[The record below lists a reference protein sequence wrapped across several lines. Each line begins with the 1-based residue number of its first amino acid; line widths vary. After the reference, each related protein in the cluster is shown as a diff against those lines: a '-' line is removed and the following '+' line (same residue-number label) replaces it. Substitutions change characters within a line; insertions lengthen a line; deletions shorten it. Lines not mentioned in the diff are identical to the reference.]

1 MKIIL
6 TFFCFFYF
14 SNILADENLKYYV
27 EKALSNNLQLKAER
41 KKYEA
46 ANQTKNIS
54 RSEFLPSLTLSNE
67 QTSVTSTNQTN
78 TAGANLED
86 SNLDTESKSILLEQK
101 IFSGFKGVNTFKKSD
116 LEIKKAKLK
125 LKKIEQQTIL
135 ETVNSYYDYIYKSK
149 NEKFNRSNVNLS
161 ERQLESDNARL
172 QKGEI
177 TLTDLAQSESSLAGS
192 NAKLINA
199 KTQLIASKTNFERVT
214 REKAPNFEKLNNKI
228 Y

>member
-67 QTSVTSTNQTN
+67 QTSVTSTNHTN

-86 SNLDTESKSILLEQK
+86 SNLDTESKSILL
-101 IFSGFKGVNTFKKSD
+101 
-116 LEIKKAKLK
+116 
-125 LKKIEQQTIL
+125 
-135 ETVNSYYDYIYKSK
+135 
-149 NEKFNRSNVNLS
+149 
-161 ERQLESDNARL
+161 
-172 QKGEI
+172 
-177 TLTDLAQSESSLAGS
+177 
-192 NAKLINA
+192 
-199 KTQLIASKTNFERVT
+199 
-214 REKAPNFEKLNNKI
+214 
-228 Y
+228 